1 MVVPV
6 CLSACLSVGLV
17 CLVVCVVMDMVRQ
30 TLVVIQA
37 MVTTLT
43 SEGGTLSVF
52 LVVASLFGLV

>member
-1 MVVPV
+1 MSNLYNLYEIDRVFH
-6 CLSACLSVGLV
+6 LNQA
-17 CLVVCVVMDMVRQ
+17 Q